1 LGFGISKLIGRKRM
15 LTVEK
20 INTFYGEAHTLF
32 DVSLE
37 IQEGEVV
44 ALLGRNGAGKT
55 TTIRSIMGLTP
66 PRSGRVVFKEENIAG
81 LPPYVIANKGVGFVP
96 DNRRIFPS
104 LTVKRNLEIG
114 RKSGPAPKDG
124 WTLQKIYDHFPK
136 LREMEARMGEFLSGG
151 EQQMLTIART
161 LMGNP
166 DLVLLDEPTEGLSPL
181 MVMEVMK
188 IIRELKQKG
197 ETILLVEQNSTLALS
212 VSQRAYV
219 LENGHLVHA
228 GPADELTRNT
238 EVKQKYLGI

>member
-1 LGFGISKLIGRKRM
+1 M

-20 INTFYGEAHTLF
+20 INTYYGEAHTLF

-66 PRSGRVVFKEENIAG
+66 PRAGKILFKGENIAG
-81 LPPYVIANKGVGFVP
+81 LPPYTIANKGVGFVP
-96 DNRRIFPS
+96 DNRRIFPN
-104 LTVKRNLEIG
+104 LTVKRNLEIA
-114 RKSGPAPKDG
+114 RKDNGEKER
-124 WTLQKIYDHFPK
+124 WTIERIYDHFPK
-136 LREMEARMGEFLSGG
+136 LKEIESRMGEVLSGG

-166 DLVLLDEPTEGLSPL
+166 DLVLLDEPTEGLAPI

-188 IIRELKQKG
+188 IVKELKEKG

-212 VSQRAYV
+212 VSQRAYI
-219 LENGHLVHA
+219 LENGHMVFSGLA
-228 GPADELTRNT
+228 NDLIQNMELR
-238 EVKQKYLGI
+238 QKYLGV

>member
-1 LGFGISKLIGRKRM
+1 M
-15 LTVEK
+15 LTVEQ

-37 IQEGEVV
+37 IHEGEVV

-66 PRSGRVVFKEENIAG
+66 PRTGKILFKDKNISG
-81 LPPYVIANKGVGFVP
+81 LPPYTIANLGVGFVP
-96 DNRRIFPS
+96 DNRRIFPN
-104 LTVKRNLEIG
+104 LTVKRNLEIA
-114 RKSGPAPKDG
+114 RKGNGVKEG
-124 WTLQKIYDHFPK
+124 WTLERIYDHFPK
-136 LREMEARMGEFLSGG
+136 LREIESRLGEVLSGG

-166 DLVLLDEPTEGLSPL
+166 DLVLLDEPTEGLAPI

-188 IIRELKQKG
+188 IVKELKEKG

-212 VSQRAYV
+212 VSQRAYI
-219 LENGHLVHA
+219 LENGHMVFSGLA
-228 GPADELTRNT
+228 EELIQNMELR
-238 EVKQKYLGI
+238 QKYLGV

>member
-1 LGFGISKLIGRKRM
+1 M
-15 LTVEK
+15 LKVEK

-37 IQEGEVV
+37 IQEAEVV

-66 PRSGRVVFKEENIAG
+66 PRTGRVVFKGEDITG

-104 LTVKRNLEIG
+104 LSVKRNLEIG
-114 RKSGPAPKDG
+114 KKGRGVDG
-124 WTLQKIYDHFPK
+124 GWNLEGIYEHFPK
-136 LREMEARMGEFLSGG
+136 LKEIEDRLGEVLSGG

-166 DLVLLDEPTEGLSPL
+166 DLVLLDEPTEGLAPL
-181 MVMEVMK
+181 MVKEVMK
-188 IIRELKQKG
+188 IIKELKEKK
-197 ETILLVEQNSTLALS
+197 ETILLVEQNSNLALTI
-212 VSQRAYV
+212 SQRAYI
-219 LENGHLVHA
+219 LENGHHVFA
-228 GPADELTRNT
+228 GPAEEIIGDKELRR
-238 EVKQKYLGI
+238 KFLGV

>member
-1 LGFGISKLIGRKRM
+1 M

-32 DVSLE
+32 DVSLD

-66 PRSGRVVFKEENIAG
+66 PRAGKILFKGENIAG
-81 LPPYVIANKGVGFVP
+81 LPPYTIANKGVGFVP
-96 DNRRIFPS
+96 DNRRIFPN
-104 LTVKRNLEIG
+104 LTVKRNLEIA
-114 RKSGPAPKDG
+114 RKNNGEKER
-124 WTLQKIYDHFPK
+124 WTIERIYDHFPK
-136 LREMEARMGEFLSGG
+136 LKEIESRMGEVLSGG

-166 DLVLLDEPTEGLSPL
+166 DLVLLDEPTEGLAPI

-188 IIRELKQKG
+188 IVKELKEKG

-212 VSQRAYV
+212 VSQRAYI
-219 LENGHLVHA
+219 LENGHMVFSGLA
-228 GPADELTRNT
+228 NDLIQNMELR
-238 EVKQKYLGI
+238 QKYLGV